1 MISGGELKVAS
12 GGLADPAF
20 IASGGNETV
29 IAGGI
34 GAQTFGGTRDVF
46 GFASG
51 AVAFTGSQ
59 STETGSQAIDS
70 GGTASSP
77 TIESGGLVLA
87 SSGGIASNMRI
98 NSGDF
103 ESGGGNWTSRQADQ
117 EE

>member
-1 MISGGELKVAS
+1 VL
-12 GGLADPAF
+12 
-20 IASGGNETV
+20 
-29 IAGGI
+29 
-34 GAQTFGGTRDVF
+34 

-59 STETGSQAIDS
+59 SIETGSQAIES

-98 NSGDF
+98 NSGDV

-117 EE
+117 EK